1 MEPAMNKLAIL
12 MTVAAFTFPAAQAGA
27 CELNREA
34 TAGQTIANAT
44 DQTSGAAQTSEASP
58 TSKPEPTSV
67 AASEESRKVT
77 SEWPPIVLT
86 SSRD

>member
-1 MEPAMNKLAIL
+1 MNKLAML
-12 MTVAAFTFPAAQAGA
+12 TTVAAFAFPAAQAGA
-27 CELNREA
+27 CEWNREA

-44 DQTSGAAQTSEASP
+44 DQTLGASQTSEPSP

-67 AASEESRKVT
+67 AASEESRKVV

-86 SSRD
+86 SNRN

>member
-12 MTVAAFTFPAAQAGA
+12 TIVAAFTFPAAQAGA
-27 CELNREA
+27 CEWNREA

-44 DQTSGAAQTSEASP
+44 DQTSDASQTSEASP

-67 AASEESRKVT
+67 AVPEESRKVA

-86 SSRD
+86 SSRN

>member
-12 MTVAAFTFPAAQAGA
+12 TTVAAFTLPAAQAGA
-27 CELNREA
+27 CEWNREA

-44 DQTSGAAQTSEASP
+44 DQTSGAPQTSEASP
-58 TSKPEPTSV
+58 TNKPEPTSV
-67 AASEESRKVT
+67 AASEESREVA
-77 SEWPPIVLT
+77 SEWPPIILT